1 MSSHETTA
9 LSVLPDVPD
18 DVQIGDDDFTVDDH
32 KTEVRI
38 MDDRFLYSNYVWW
51 CGRNNDD
58 DDLIGDDDDW
68 CYIDIMLGLLCG
80 SSS

>member
-1 MSSHETTA
+1 
-9 LSVLPDVPD
+9 
-18 DVQIGDDDFTVDDH
+18 
-32 KTEVRI
+32 
-38 MDDRFLYSNYVWW
+38 MDDKFLYSNDVWW
-51 CGRNNDD
+51 CVRNNDD